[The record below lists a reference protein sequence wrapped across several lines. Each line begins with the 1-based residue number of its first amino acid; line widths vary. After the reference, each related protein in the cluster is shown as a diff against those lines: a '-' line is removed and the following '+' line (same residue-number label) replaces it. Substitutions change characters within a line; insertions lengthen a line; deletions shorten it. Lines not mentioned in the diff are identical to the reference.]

1 MGEDPPTDA
10 KKSFWSSLPGI
21 LTASATALGAVTAL
35 VTALYSAGIIGQPKP
50 DAKQTP
56 PPATVPATPQREAAE
71 ETRQQKLEEVRQQEQ
86 AAAEALQKAQVETER
101 LRRELTATK
110 QKEAEARKQAELEA
124 VRRKA
129 EEAEKARLKAEAEL
143 ERLKREREATAGSRQ
158 TSVPQ
163 REATRPAPSED
174 QGGRRD
180 AILAFRVVRIWKNE
194 VTIDVDYAFD
204 RSRSGPL
211 IAGASLLFQGRTIS
225 GYKLSPVTQP
235 QGTARVQLIVRTQ
248 LGKQSDQLE
257 IFLRQDSDRVVVR
270 RFPFSR
276 TFEDA
281 TQ

>member
-1 MGEDPPTDA
+1 MGEDPPTEA

-21 LTASATALGAVTAL
+21 LTAGATALGAVTAL

-56 PPATVPATPQREAAE
+56 PPATAPATPQREAAE
-71 ETRQQKLEEVRQQEQ
+71 ETRQQKMD
-86 AAAEALQKAQVETER
+86 
-101 LRRELTATK
+101 
-110 QKEAEARKQAELEA
+110 EARKLAELEA
-124 VRRKA
+124 VKRKA
-129 EEAEKARLKAEAEL
+129 EEAERARLKAEVEL
-143 ERLKREREATAGSRQ
+143 ERLKRERDAAAGGRQ

-194 VTIDVDYAFD
+194 LTIDVDYAFD
-204 RSRSGPL
+204 RSRSGSL
-211 IAGASLLFQGRTIS
+211 IAGASLLFQGKPIS
-225 GYKLSPVTQP
+225 GYKLSPVSQP

-257 IFLRQDSDRVVVR
+257 IFLRQDSDRVVIR

-281 TQ
+281 AQ